1 MKTVKIGNIQIS
13 NTLPLALIAGPCVIE
28 SEYHVMMMAEQL
40 TKITEKINIPFIFKS
55 SFDKANRT
63 SIKSARGVK
72 IDEAVKIFEKIKK
85 SFNCLVLTDIHE
97 TYQVDI
103 LNDVIDVFQIP
114 ALLCRQTDL
123 LLTAGKTGKP
133 INVKKG
139 QFLSPYDMKNV
150 ADKILSTGNDNVM
163 LCERGTFFGYNK
175 LVNDMTGLSIMQK
188 TTGLPVIFDATHS
201 VQEPGG
207 LGTCSGGKREFVE
220 LLARAAVAT
229 GIAGVFFETH
239 DNPDVALS
247 DGPNMIFLDKM
258 EDILRKLQQ
267 IDSLVKNF

>member
-1 MKTVKIGNIQIS
+1 MKTIKVGNIQIS
-13 NTLPLALIAGPCVIE
+13 NKLPISLIAGPCVIE
-28 SEYHVMMMAEQL
+28 SESHVMMMAEEL
-40 TKITEKINIPFIFKS
+40 TKITDRIKMPFIFKS

-85 SFNCLVLTDIHE
+85 NFNCLVLTDVHE

-103 LNDVIDVFQIP
+103 LNDVIDIFQIP

-123 LLTAGKTGKP
+123 LLAAGRTGKP

-150 ADKILSTGNDNVM
+150 SDKILSTGNDNVM

-188 TTGLPVIFDATHS
+188 NTGLPVIFDATHS

-220 LLARAAVAT
+220 LLARSAVAT

-239 DNPDVALS
+239 DNPDIALS
-247 DGPNMIFLDKM
+247 DGPNMIFLNKI
-258 EDILRKLQQ
+258 ENILTKLQKL
-267 IDSLVKNF
+267 DALVKSF